1 MKKQLPKKHPES
13 NKPVIDVP
21 EHTYLLKD
29 APVIDVPEHTYLLK
43 DAWYRKMLKQ
53 IIANKLDKENES
65 DILQ

>member
-13 NKPVIDVP
+13 NK
-21 EHTYLLKD
+21 
-29 APVIDVPEHTYLLK
+29 PVIDVPEHTYLLK